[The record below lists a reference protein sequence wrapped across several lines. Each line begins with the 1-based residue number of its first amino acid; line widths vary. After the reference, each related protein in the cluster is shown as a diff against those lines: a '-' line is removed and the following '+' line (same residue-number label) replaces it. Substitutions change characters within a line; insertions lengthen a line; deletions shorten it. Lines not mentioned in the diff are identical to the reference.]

1 MHKEESWENTAT
13 LDGDET
19 QVDRRVEA
27 VESVRIEGMQ
37 RKSGFQTQGL
47 RDIVAGSVLIAIGLV
62 FGGSVFTGDPTALDW
77 FFDVLGSFWILKGLY
92 TLFTQR

>member
-1 MHKEESWENTAT
+1 MHSKESWENTAT
-13 LDGDET
+13 LDTDET
-19 QVDRRVEA
+19 RVDRKVEA
-27 VESVRIEGMQ
+27 VESVRIEGVQ

-77 FFDVLGSFWILKGLY
+77 LFDILGSFWILKGLY
-92 TLFTQR
+92 TLFVQR

>member
-1 MHKEESWENTAT
+1 MQKEESWENTAT